1 MLGITNPN
9 TTPAENDRLAD
20 LKETLAQ
27 LSGLEA
33 GSAREIDRRLG
44 RIDEIIDGSAP
55 TLRDFRT
62 KVYLTSADQL
72 YNNTKINDMVSK
84 AESEQN
90 DYRRDYRLNVF
101 FSPEKHHFYWFAD
114 KDLGWTSSVYFRN
127 ALILLSTSAGM
138 LVLLGAILRRQL
150 NRTAT

>member
-1 MLGITNPN
+1 M
-9 TTPAENDRLAD
+9 
-20 LKETLAQ
+20 
-27 LSGLEA
+27 
-33 GSAREIDRRLG
+33 
-44 RIDEIIDGSAP
+44 
-55 TLRDFRT
+55 
-62 KVYLTSADQL
+62 

-90 DYRRDYRLNVF
+90 DYRRDYRINVF
-101 FSPEKHHFYWFAD
+101 FSPEKHHCYWFAD

-127 ALILLSTSAGM
+127 ALILLSSSAGM